1 MSYRSNLSNVSD
13 IFNVRPATSGS
24 GIGGIS
30 DLGMMNK
37 T

>member
-1 MSYRSNLSNVSD
+1 MSHWSNLSNVSE

-30 DLGMMNK
+30 DLRMMNK

>member
-1 MSYRSNLSNVSD
+1 MSHHSNLSNVSD

>member
-1 MSYRSNLSNVSD
+1 MSHRSNLSNVSD

-30 DLGMMNK
+30 DLGMMSK

>member
-1 MSYRSNLSNVSD
+1 MSHRSNLSNVSE

-30 DLGMMNK
+30 DMGMMNK